1 MHKRNPASTPRSEP
15 RVKASFRLPRELL
28 AALDAMRDRLN
39 ADPSRVAPVT
49 RTDVAALAIREG
61 LAITKSSLNDFLNGR
76 NNGGLGVQRALA
88 GYLRQPIEN
97 VLAAGNLTKL
107 RAGKIKSTEVVFG
120 KLPLWPELLAGARS
134 IDPSVPEW
142 CWTMVAEA
150 TVWIHKPVTSAM
162 VCDLARFFRAHFQPP
177 AMR

>member
-1 MHKRNPASTPRSEP
+1 MNTNCARATNRAMSTRGRPKPTDEEAEALRKITWEMI
-15 RVKASFRLPRELL
+15 REDFAGTQSDAA
-28 AALDAMRDRLN
+28 AAL
-39 ADPSRVAPVT
+39 
-49 RTDVAALAIREG
+49 G
-61 LAITKSSLNDFLNGR
+61 ITKSSLNDFLNGR